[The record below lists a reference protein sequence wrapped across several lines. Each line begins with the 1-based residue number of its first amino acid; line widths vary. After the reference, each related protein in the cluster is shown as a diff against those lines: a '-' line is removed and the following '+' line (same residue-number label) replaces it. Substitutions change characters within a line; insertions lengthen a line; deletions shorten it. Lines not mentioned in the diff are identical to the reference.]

1 MDVFGRA
8 GSYKATLFNSLTLSM
23 LTAHRHMV
31 WLLEVASYSDTVCL
45 SSEPLGVALVSV
57 FQGFSFR

>member
-1 MDVFGRA
+1 MVARGGGGPRNV
-8 GSYKATLFNSLTLSM
+8 ATA
-23 LTAHRHMV
+23 AHRHTV
-31 WLLEVASYSDTVCL
+31 WLLEVASYSNTVCL